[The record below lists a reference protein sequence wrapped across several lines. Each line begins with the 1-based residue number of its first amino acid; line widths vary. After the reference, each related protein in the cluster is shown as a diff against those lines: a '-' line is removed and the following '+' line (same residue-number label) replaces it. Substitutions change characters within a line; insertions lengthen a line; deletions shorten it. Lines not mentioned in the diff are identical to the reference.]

1 MTDSIQKFGETYLN
15 LSHIR
20 QITFEERAGGE
31 SLICIV
37 NWSDGTGDRFRG
49 ETAKALLNYLDPD
62 VNNDPEFSGKID
74 QNSLVKMLGVS
85 APTFRRW
92 RSALGIQVKKYYSE
106 SEELAFYELKNR
118 LEDKDSFEEA
128 VYTVIQECL

>member
-31 SLICIV
+31 SLVCIV

-49 ETAKALLNYLDPD
+49 ETAKALLTYLDPQI
-62 VNNDPEFSGKID
+62 NLPETTCQIV
-74 QNSLVKMLGVS
+74 LTL
-85 APTFRRW
+85 
-92 RSALGIQVKKYYSE
+92 ALDAKEQKWVVGGTDGIASVMSPGFLEPEEVLPCAVPVLKHFLKKYSE
-106 SEELAFYELKNR
+106 KS
-118 LEDKDSFEEA
+118 
-128 VYTVIQECL
+128 